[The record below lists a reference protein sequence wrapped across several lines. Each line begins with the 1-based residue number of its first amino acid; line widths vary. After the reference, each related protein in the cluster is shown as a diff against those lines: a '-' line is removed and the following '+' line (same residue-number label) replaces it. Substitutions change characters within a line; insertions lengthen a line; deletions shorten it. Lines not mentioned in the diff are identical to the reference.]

1 VHKHF
6 FQSKMILDI
15 SKGVKDMDKEKKDEE
30 KTDLEE
36 KVVTASTGE
45 LVDHMKQTGRPIT
58 LIVTL

>member
-1 VHKHF
+1 
-6 FQSKMILDI
+6 MILNI